1 MASDPASPLAVVGD
15 DGSAA
20 AEIVWDWVSSHVWDG
35 WRIEV
40 VTADEGDIVWGAPV
54 RGDPWT
60 PSWQRKGTP
69 AGAETVRYFKY
80 ACDPR
85 AMFAERTEA
94 SLLVV
99 GRHKR
104 DERARVFLGSTSEW
118 LLQHPPAPLV
128 LVGRTDP
135 LSDVVVCVDGSDH
148 AEAALQSFL
157 SLPESSSCDVT
168 VLTVDDGRSS
178 PDLAEKVAA
187 RIEGAVATASPLVLR
202 GNPTQAIVGHLSA
215 ACPSL
220 VVIGTKGLTGWKRIR
235 VGSTGGAVARQTPC
249 NTLIA
254 SAEVE

>member
-1 MASDPASPLAVVGD
+1 MAPAPSTPLAVVGD
-15 DGSAA
+15 DGSSA
-20 AEIVWDWVSSHVWDG
+20 AEIVWDWVSSHAWNG

-40 VTADEGDIVWGAPV
+40 VTADERDIVWGAPV
-54 RGDPWT
+54 SGEPWE
-60 PSWQRKGTP
+60 PPWQRQGTA
-69 AGAETVRYFKY
+69 AGAVSVQHFKY

-85 AMFAERTEA
+85 AMFAERTDA

-104 DERARVFLGSTSEW
+104 DDRARVFLGSTSEW

-128 LVGRTDP
+128 LVGRSDR
-135 LSDVVVCVDGSDH
+135 LSDVVVCFDGSDH
-148 AEAALQSFL
+148 AEAALLSFL
-157 SLPESSSCDVT
+157 ALPESSSCDVT
-168 VLTVDDGRSS
+168 VLTVDDGRST
-178 PDLAEKVAA
+178 PDLAEQVAA
-187 RIEGAVATASPLVLR
+187 RIEGRVATVASMVLS
-202 GNPTQAIVGHLSA
+202 GNPTQAIVGHLST

-220 VVIGTKGLTGWKRIR
+220 VVIGTKGLTGWRRIR